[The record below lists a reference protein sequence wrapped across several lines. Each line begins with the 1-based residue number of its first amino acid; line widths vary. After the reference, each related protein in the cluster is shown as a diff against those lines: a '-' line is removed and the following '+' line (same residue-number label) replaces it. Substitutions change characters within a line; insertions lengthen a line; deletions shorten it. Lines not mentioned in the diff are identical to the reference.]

1 MTDTALQNPTKKI
14 AIIGMGPVGSI
25 LAMYFQE
32 AGCEIIVCVKDKVK
46 MNIIKQDGFYFEGNI
61 NKKISFNHI
70 VNNIPDLQSHEP
82 DIVIF
87 ALKSYQT
94 KAVALELAKNFNKEK
109 QVVVSAQNGI
119 ETENILTEI
128 FGDSN
133 VLRMV
138 INFAGNI
145 LSPNRVKF
153 TFFIPPNYI
162 ASIDDSKTSFAEFI
176 AECLNKVHLTTQVLT
191 SFEIIKKVWEKTILN
206 SSLSALCGVGRMTM
220 KEIMEIPDTVEIVQQ
235 VIEEAVE
242 VAEAEKIKFEDD
254 FIRKCIRYLKKAGHH
269 YPSLAVDLMNNR
281 PTEIDYF
288 NGKIVAYGR
297 KHYVRTSI
305 NLLFTNIVRGM
316 SQKSAN
322 ALVDLTQLSLV
333 NKLNDVTKK
342 PISKNQ
348 PAYLGVDLG
357 SAFMKF
363 TVIDEEDNIVFQTA
377 IKTLNRDKVAF
388 KHVLNAIHAEY
399 NIKTSCATGYGR
411 KHFVE
416 ADFNKTEINCA
427 AVGVSKYLEGRKC
440 IIDIGGEDIKII
452 HCDENNAVENFYL
465 NDKCAAGTGSFI
477 TEIAERADLS
487 VADMSQLAQQS
498 DFKKEL
504 NSFCTVFA
512 KTEIMSWIFDGV
524 PLPDIAKGIYLSI
537 ANRVAKMRLKS
548 DTTIILIGG
557 VIANHPHLKEV
568 LEKRLK
574 VTIQTINNP
583 QFTVSYGAAIMAKNY
598 TQKKILESTEN
609 K

>member
-46 MNIIKQDGFYFEGNI
+46 MNIIKQDGFHFEGNI

-82 DIVIF
+82 NIVIF

>member
-1 MTDTALQNPTKKI
+1 MTDTIPQTTTKKI

-46 MNIIKQDGFYFEGNI
+46 MNIIKQDGFHFEGNI

-70 VNNIPDLQSHEP
+70 VNNIADLQSHEP
-82 DIVIF
+82 DIIIF

-94 KAVALELAKNFNKEK
+94 KPVALELFKNFNKEK

-176 AECLNKVHLTTQVLT
+176 ANCLTKVHLTTQVLT

-333 NKLNDVTKK
+333 NKLNDVSKK
-342 PISKNQ
+342 TISKNQ
-348 PAYLGVDLG
+348 LAYLGVDLG

-363 TVIDEEDNIVFQTA
+363 TVIDEDDNIVFQTA

-399 NIKTSCATGYGR
+399 NIQTSCATGYGR

-477 TEIAERADLS
+477 TEIAERADVS
-487 VADMSQLAQQS
+487 VSDMSQLAQQS

-548 DTTIILIGG
+548 DATIILIGG
-557 VIANHPHLKEV
+557 VIANHPHLKDV

>member
-1 MTDTALQNPTKKI
+1 MTNNQSPDTSKKV

-25 LAMYFQE
+25 LAMSFQE
-32 AGCEIIVCVKDKVK
+32 AGCQTIICVKDKIK
-46 MNIIKQDGFYFEGNI
+46 MNVIRNEGFHFEGNI
-61 NKKISFNHI
+61 NKKVNFENI
-70 VNNIPDLQSHEP
+70 VNNIADLQTHEP
-82 DIVIF
+82 DIIIF

-94 KAVALELAKNFNKEK
+94 KAVALELLKTFNKEK

-119 ETENILTEI
+119 ETENILAEV
-128 FGDSN
+128 FGDAN

-145 LSPNRVKF
+145 LSPNRVKY

-162 ASIDDSKTSFAEFI
+162 ASIDDSKTAFAEYI
-176 AECLNKVHLTTQVLT
+176 ANALNKVQLTTTVLT

-281 PTEIDYF
+281 QTEIDYF

-316 SQKSAN
+316 SQKNAN
-322 ALVDLTQLSLV
+322 ALINLTQLSLL
-333 NKLNDVTKK
+333 NKLNDKSVKS
-342 PISKNQ
+342 ISKNQ
-348 PAYLGVDLG
+348 PTFLGVDLG

-363 TVIDEEDNIVFQTA
+363 TVINSDDEIVFQTA

-399 NIKTSCATGYGR
+399 NVEASCATGYGR
-411 KHFVE
+411 KHFAE

-427 AVGVSKYLEGRKC
+427 AVGVSKYIDAAKC

-452 HCDENNAVENFYL
+452 HCDENNSVENFYL

-477 TEIAERADLS
+477 TEIAERADVS
-487 VADMSQLAQQS
+487 VADMSKLAQQS
-498 DFKKEL
+498 DYKKEL

-512 KTEIMSWIFDGV
+512 KTEIMSWIFDGI

-537 ANRVAKMRLKS
+537 TNRVAKMRLKS
-548 DTTIILIGG
+548 DTSIVMIGG
-557 VIANHPHLKEV
+557 VIANHPYLRDM
-568 LEKRLK
+568 LEKRLNVK
-574 VTIQTINNP
+574 ISTIQNP

-598 TQKKILESTEN
+598 SLKKNEELIEN

>member
-46 MNIIKQDGFYFEGNI
+46 MNIIKQDGFHFEGNI

-119 ETENILTEI
+119 ETENILSEI

-427 AVGVSKYLEGRKC
+427 TVGVSKYLEGRKC

>member
-46 MNIIKQDGFYFEGNI
+46 MNIIKQDGFHFEGNI

-548 DTTIILIGG
+548 DATIILIGG

-574 VTIQTINNP
+574 VTIKTINNP

>member
-82 DIVIF
+82 NIVIF